1 MNKYDVLLRPVTTE
15 KTDLMLEQGNQ
26 FAFEVAKQANKR
38 QIREAIEAIFD
49 VDVRSVRTMIV
60 RGKSRRWGRHSTQK
74 PAWKKAIV
82 TLAPGE
88 SIDFAG

>member
-15 KTDLMLEQGNQ
+15 KSDLMLEQGNQ

-60 RGKSRRWGRHSTQK
+60 RGKSRRWGRHRTQK

>member
-15 KTDLMLEQGNQ
+15 KSDLLLEQGNQ